1 MRITKITSSA
11 SKLTEINQVLNGNPT
26 VQNIND
32 KVAEANQAKDQLNTA
47 RQGLT
52 LIDNQR

>member
-1 MRITKITSSA
+1 M
-11 SKLTEINQVLNGNPT
+11 NGNPT

-52 LIDNQR
+52 LDRQPAFNNITWCI